1 MILEDT
7 LLTGKEYIKHAAN
20 IGEKHL
26 QGRYGVRSIPSIEKC
41 SGSIDETYSRIM
53 SDGEN
58 TQKLQ
63 SIPSDEWIADN
74 YHVVNEAV
82 ESVKNE
88 EYSRKILPVYDLA
101 AEIASHTDGCI
112 GQREILDFVT
122 SYEKIRPIET
132 ESLTFLPCML
142 QVALIKRIAEICKI
156 SDKIYKDRKWYK
168 KNNV

>member
-74 YHVVNEAV
+74 YHVVNEAA

-88 EYSRKILPVYDLA
+88 E
-101 AEIASHTDGCI
+101 
-112 GQREILDFVT
+112 
-122 SYEKIRPIET
+122 
-132 ESLTFLPCML
+132 
-142 QVALIKRIAEICKI
+142 
-156 SDKIYKDRKWYK
+156 
-168 KNNV
+168 